1 MHNDVFVCFFYIP
14 VLLFPMSLGVTV
26 QRIVFEGS

>member
-1 MHNDVFVCFFYIP
+1 
-14 VLLFPMSLGVTV
+14 MSLGVTV